1 MEKEYVNLHTVYNI
15 VNSILGEP
23 QAKEIVGQLL
33 PHTTRLKPTHS
44 KRVDMLIK
52 VLRNMNFREKY
63 NLAHTEE
70 QIAQWIDEKGVQ
82 VAIPQILE
90 SLCDEKVIAD
100 VEEEICKQM
109 KRDLLPCTQ
118 KKVRTDPLANII
130 SRLDFYHNYGIEL
143 RTD

>member
-23 QAKEIVGQLL
+23 QAKEVVGQLL
-33 PHTTRLKPTHS
+33 PHTTRLKPAHS

-52 VLRNMNFREKY
+52 VLKNMNFREKY

-82 VAIPQILE
+82 VAIPHILE

-100 VEEEICKQM
+100 VEE
-109 KRDLLPCTQ
+109 
-118 KKVRTDPLANII
+118 
-130 SRLDFYHNYGIEL
+130 
-143 RTD
+143 